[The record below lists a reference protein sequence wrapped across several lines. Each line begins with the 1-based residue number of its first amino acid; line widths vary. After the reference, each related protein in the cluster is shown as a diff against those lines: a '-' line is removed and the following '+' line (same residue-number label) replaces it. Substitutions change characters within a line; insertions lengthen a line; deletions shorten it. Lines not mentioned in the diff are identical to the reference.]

1 MAASHWNA
9 DGKRSNTPPAASLIA
24 LAFVVVAC
32 GRHETPA
39 SRSAAAYD
47 EAQRK
52 GTPVAKGEH
61 GGHATPAGDEQA
73 GAAPPEQHAGHAA
86 AAAASSARAGA
97 DHSSMP
103 GMDHAQRGK
112 PGAAASDH
120 STMSGMEHPKMA
132 GMDHSPAAGNA
143 HSNMTETRHSKPA
156 ATDHAAMGHG
166 EPMPPPAPEP
176 ATASAQPG
184 QPAATLRV
192 DELDGPAP
200 TARRDAE
207 RAQAMAKELANGHAM
222 QHGSPYRQLDAG
234 RDPAA
239 SPSPAPKP
247 SPHVHDDSR

>member
-1 MAASHWNA
+1 MA
-9 DGKRSNTPPAASLIA
+9 
-24 LAFVVVAC
+24 
-32 GRHETPA
+32 
-39 SRSAAAYD
+39 
-47 EAQRK
+47 
-52 GTPVAKGEH
+52 
-61 GGHATPAGDEQA
+61 
-73 GAAPPEQHAGHAA
+73 
-86 AAAASSARAGA
+86 
-97 DHSSMP
+97 
-103 GMDHAQRGK
+103 
-112 PGAAASDH
+112 
-120 STMSGMEHPKMA
+120 GMEHPKMA
-132 GMDHSPAAGNA
+132 GMDHAPAAGNA
-143 HSNMTETRHSKPA
+143 HSK
-156 ATDHAAMGHG
+156 MGHG